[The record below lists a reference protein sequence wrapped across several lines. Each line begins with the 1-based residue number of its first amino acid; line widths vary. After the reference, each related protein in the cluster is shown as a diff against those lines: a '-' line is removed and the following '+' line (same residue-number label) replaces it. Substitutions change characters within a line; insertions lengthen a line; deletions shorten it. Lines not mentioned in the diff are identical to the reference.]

1 MLWVTNTIVVPV
13 SRQMRSSSSL
23 RRSRV
28 ISSIAPKGSSISRMR
43 GPPRSARAMATRC
56 RMPPDNWCGSACS
69 QPVRPTRRA
78 LSLTPLASGGK
89 AERAP
94 TSSGSRTLSMTLRHG
109 SKVAS
114 WNTNPICRR
123 RRAASAVVPSTR
135 TSPDCGR
142 TMSAMTRNSVDL
154 PQPDGPSTVS
164 RLPAATVSET
174 PSSAVTDW
182 RLLTKRTRTPSHCS
196 AGADDTD
203 PSPELRPSVGGRLQ
217 DLRRHHLVDRWGP
230 LRKLAEVAPHRDLLL
245 PDHGVHRAVA
255 VGAGM
260 LVEAV
265 VQHHIRGRALV
276 SGDEVREDFE
286 QEADS
291 LVAIAVRVIPTAPG
305 GPQETGQQVAT
316 FGERFDSGVVRVGVE
331 AHARVPQPQG
341 DAIRPEHRKSGDIGE
356 PPGDDIHLA
365 GQQRRHVRSDRDD
378 LNLARIDPILGH
390 QRAQQDHTR
399 CLNADPLA
407 GEIGG
412 VAHRVFRQ
420 RKKGVGVLLRRYG
433 DAFDRQILRHRQ
445 HQGWACRNLT
455 DLVSPGCYDGDA
467 IIIRPARL

>member
-13 SRQMRSSSSL
+13 SRQMRSSSSF

-28 ISSIAPKGSSISRMR
+28 ISSTAPNGSSINRMR
-43 GPPRSARAMATRC
+43 GPPSRARAIATRC
-56 RMPPDNWCGSACS
+56 RIPPDNSCGNARS
-69 QPVRPTRRA
+69 QPARPTSRN
-78 LSLTPLASGGK
+78 SSSGPLASGGK

-245 PDHGVHRAVA
+245 PDHRVHRAVA
-255 VGAGM
+255 VRAGV

-265 VQHHIRGRALV
+265 VQHHIRGGALIT
-276 SGDEVREDFE
+276 GGEVREDFE
-286 QEADS
+286 QVTDR
-291 LVAIAVRVIPTAPG
+291 LVAIGVGIIPTARG
-305 GPQETGQQVAT
+305 GPQETDQHVTT
-316 FGERFDSGVVRVGVE
+316 FGECIGRGVVRVGVE
-331 AHARVPQPQG
+331 AHPGVPQPQR
-341 DAIRPEHRKSGDIGE
+341 DAVRPKH
-356 PPGDDIHLA
+356 
-365 GQQRRHVRSDRDD
+365 
-378 LNLARIDPILGH
+378 
-390 QRAQQDHTR
+390 
-399 CLNADPLA
+399 
-407 GEIGG
+407 
-412 VAHRVFRQ
+412 
-420 RKKGVGVLLRRYG
+420 
-433 DAFDRQILRHRQ
+433 
-445 HQGWACRNLT
+445 
-455 DLVSPGCYDGDA
+455 
-467 IIIRPARL
+467 